1 MTQTLEQR
9 VAELEKQVSDLNR
22 QLQEDQPRKKNW
34 EKSFGI
40 FKDDPH
46 YESAMK
52 LGREWR
58 EAQTYE
64 KEIARS

>member
-9 VAELEKQVSDLNR
+9 VAELEKQVSELNT
-22 QLQEDQPRKKNW
+22 QMATSLPRKKNW

-40 FKDDPH
+40 FKDDPD
-46 YESAMK
+46 YESAMR

-64 KEIARS
+64 KEIAGS

>member
-9 VAELEKQVSDLNR
+9 VAELEKQVAALSS
-22 QLQEDQPRKKNW
+22 QIESPAPRKKDPW
-34 EKSFGI
+34 KTLGH
-40 FKDDPH
+40 FKDDPD
-46 YESAMK
+46 YESAMR

>member
-1 MTQTLEQR
+1 MTPTVEQRLEQLEKR
-9 VAELEKQVSDLNR
+9 VAELTDALEQARKPKQG
-22 QLQEDQPRKKNW
+22 W
-34 EKSFGI
+34 EKSFGA

-64 KEIARS
+64 KEIAGS